1 MLKNVTLSEIVAGLT
16 QAGGTEGYGA
26 VLLRYSLIPP
36 SPKRHQCM
44 EVAKHAFTNFV
55 YGLTQKPLP
64 DKIPHHIPLENSDHF
79 FFFPLIDQPR
89 VLEAVQSLRTL
100 FSDEDWLNDASDR
113 AVDQLQSFDSWFE
126 LGRDTAELLK
136 LAGLY
141 DQLKAS
147 GLLQLSRLPNPAAPT
162 NAPLE
167 RLEPKS
173 LANVLERLADTD
185 LTAYINRQ
193 AVCAIGQGSSVQPM
207 FHECYVALQSL
218 QAALCPTISLSSDRW
233 LFQYLTRIL
242 DQRILALALAN
253 LSRFVENPI
262 SLNLHIE
269 TLLSEQFLAFDQQM
283 TENGLSRGKI
293 LIELQRIDIFSDF
306 GAFSFARDFLL
317 ERGYSI
323 CIDGMTHLSL
333 RFIDRSQLK
342 VDFIKMLWTPELQAS
357 MPPARLNQMAE
368 LVRRAGKARIILT
381 RCDNDAALAFGRAIG
396 ISLFQGHYFDQLLQL
411 QAKDG
416 GT

>member
-1 MLKNVTLSEIVAGLT
+1 
-16 QAGGTEGYGA
+16 
-26 VLLRYSLIPP
+26 
-36 SPKRHQCM
+36 
-44 EVAKHAFTNFV
+44 
-55 YGLTQKPLP
+55 
-64 DKIPHHIPLENSDHF
+64 
-79 FFFPLIDQPR
+79 
-89 VLEAVQSLRTL
+89 
-100 FSDEDWLNDASDR
+100 
-113 AVDQLQSFDSWFE
+113 
-126 LGRDTAELLK
+126 
-136 LAGLY
+136 
-141 DQLKAS
+141 
-147 GLLQLSRLPNPAAPT
+147 
-162 NAPLE
+162 
-167 RLEPKS
+167 
-173 LANVLERLADTD
+173 
-185 LTAYINRQ
+185 
-193 AVCAIGQGSSVQPM
+193 
-207 FHECYVALQSL
+207 
-218 QAALCPTISLSSDRW
+218 
-233 LFQYLTRIL
+233 
-242 DQRILALALAN
+242 
-253 LSRFVENPI
+253 
-262 SLNLHIE
+262 LHIE

-416 GT
+416 RT